1 MHNDLMR
8 SHEMADS
15 LRISDDNGKKSQ
27 IKQFLENRSSHL
39 INEPP
44 AHEIVLFV
52 T

>member
-27 IKQFLENRSSHL
+27 IKQFLENGSSHL
-39 INEPP
+39 INETE
-44 AHEIVLFV
+44 HETVLFD